1 MDRSNKRGKIP
12 QRDWPAIM
20 ARYEAG
26 ETLASIA
33 RSYDCSPPAISYII
47 SRSRA
52 RGVAPNAIGS
62 KAPALSEPQL
72 INSDGSEIANGEPTA
87 SFTVSVKVAAPELG
101 SADRDEVGAGVTAP
115 PVAVAA
121 AGDANG
127 QHDDAL
133 DASDEDGQQ
142 ARSERDET
150 QSDDVH
156 HARTSEPAGGTGR
169 DHRPPGTLHLSQADR
184 NQAHAAAEQRDDSS
198 RKPIVSDPAVMP
210 DNAPDHRD
218 RVRVENTGNGQ
229 VQPSANGAQADL
241 VERSNNYEGGA
252 FIDVALRQRVQSD
265 IAAFLAAFDAALNR
279 DTSETRAELR
289 QATDR
294 LLRAGART
302 RIELERLEARIP
314 LPARNNERPTV
325 SGWRQR

>member
-33 RSYDCSPPAISYII
+33 RSYDCSPPAISYIV

-62 KAPALSEPQL
+62 KAPALSEPRL
-72 INSDGSEIANGEPTA
+72 INSDGSEIASGEPTA
-87 SFTVSVKVAAPELG
+87 SFTVSVQVAAPELG

-133 DASDEDGQQ
+133 RVSEEDGQQ
-142 ARSERDET
+142 ARSERDDAKSE
-150 QSDDVH
+150 DVH
-156 HARTSEPAGGTGR
+156 HARTSEPADGTGR
-169 DHRPPGTLHLSQADR
+169 DHRPPGTLHLSHSDR
-184 NQAHAAAEQRDDSS
+184 NQAHAAAEQRDDTS
-198 RKPIVSDPAVMP
+198 R
-210 DNAPDHRD
+210 NAPDHRD
-218 RVRVENTGNGQ
+218 RVRVEITGNGR